1 MNSMQYATTKLIA
14 MLLISNTLFAEEA
27 VKLSN
32 KIDRTNYAIGQQ
44 IGQDFRKQNM
54 DLDPEAISRGMN
66 DGHSGS
72 QPELAPGEM
81 RELLVN
87 LKRQITKDM
96 KADAMAKMKNRK
108 TEKERRLKA
117 GKEFLAKNGAM
128 PGVVTTES
136 GLQYKILTPGNGAR
150 PGKNDL
156 VKMHYVSRRLDG
168 QVFYSTYLKGGPKT
182 HRVAEIIPGM
192 TEALQLM
199 QAGAKWEL
207 YVPNQLAYGRNG
219 PVAHETVIIEVE
231 LLEVK
236 VPPSQAS
243 K

>member
-1 MNSMQYATTKLIA
+1 

-27 VKLSN
+27 IKLSD

-96 KADAMAKMKNRK
+96 KADAMAKMKNRQ

-117 GKEFLAKNGAM
+117 GKEF
-128 PGVVTTES
+128 
-136 GLQYKILTPGNGAR
+136 
-150 PGKNDL
+150 
-156 VKMHYVSRRLDG
+156 
-168 QVFYSTYLKGGPKT
+168 
-182 HRVAEIIPGM
+182 
-192 TEALQLM
+192 
-199 QAGAKWEL
+199 
-207 YVPNQLAYGRNG
+207 
-219 PVAHETVIIEVE
+219 
-231 LLEVK
+231 
-236 VPPSQAS
+236 
-243 K
+243 